1 MVKTILVSGHF
12 SQSLTQRQE
21 NYLALTALTLHSEC
35 SSCAMLS
42 HKDKRS
48 RDMALLNDT
57 AVANGKS
64 MPLALLPHLELWSNR
79 SA

>member
-1 MVKTILVSGHF
+1 MVKTILVSDHF

-21 NYLALTALTLHSEC
+21 SDLAMTAPALLSEC
-35 SSCAMLS
+35 SLLATLS

-48 RDMALLNDT
+48 RDMALLHNT
-57 AVANGKS
+57 AIANGKS
-64 MPLALLPHLELWSNR
+64 MPLSLDPHLELWSNH